1 MPMAGKGSR
10 LIGYDEKPKPLIKVL
25 EKTIV
30 QWSIETLGII
40 GNYIFC
46 CKKEHIEKYKID
58 EILKKI
64 IPDCTI
70 ISVDNQTNGPIESIL
85 VAENLINNDE
95 ELLISD
101 TDHYLKWDSKFFENN
116 IIKQDIDG
124 CTMVFPGNYN
134 LKKSSFVKINEKGF
148 VIESAEKKVI
158 SNTATV
164 GVHYFKKG
172 SDFIKYANQMK
183 ENKMHYNNE
192 YFITPIYNLF
202 AKDGKKIITYP
213 IEKMWP
219 LGSIDEVKSFL
230 KDFKN

>member
-10 LIGYDEKPKPLIKVL
+10 LLGYDEKPKPLIKIL

-30 QWSIETLGII
+30 EWSIETLGIK

-46 CKKEHIEKYKID
+46 CKKDHIEKYKID
-58 EILKKI
+58 KILKKI
-64 IPDCTI
+64 IPDCKI
-70 ISVDNQTNGPIESIL
+70 ISIDYQTNGPVESIL
-85 VAENLINNDE
+85 QAEDLINNDD

-101 TDHYLKWDSKFFENN
+101 TDHYLKWDNKFFENN
-116 IIKQDIDG
+116 VIKQQIDG

-134 LKKSSFVKINEKGF
+134 LKKSSFVKLDEKGF

-172 SDFIKYANQMK
+172 SDFVKYANQMRV
-183 ENKMHYNNE
+183 NKIHYNNE
-192 YFITPIYNLF
+192 FFITPIYNLF
-202 AKDGKKIITYP
+202 AKDG
-213 IEKMWP
+213 
-219 LGSIDEVKSFL
+219 
-230 KDFKN
+230 